1 MTGIGLAKRILW
13 VIGGAFAFLLFVTLM
28 RLEATPIH
36 PDVKQMLAQP
46 QERGEYPL
54 ARAGWNGPEASPV
67 SGVSPNATLERLGPA
82 ASAREAHTAL
92 RTAAIPDFHA
102 VAGILLCILLL
113 RRIRSGQKAPPAEP
127 DEAAPRHPEEYSRA
141 A

>member
-1 MTGIGLAKRILW
+1 
-13 VIGGAFAFLLFVTLM
+13 VIGGAFAFLLFVTLV

-36 PDVKQMLAQP
+36 PDLEKMLAQP
-46 QERGEYPL
+46 QDRVEYPL
-54 ARAGWNGPEASPV
+54 ARAGWNGPEASPAPAV
-67 SGVSPNATLERLGPA
+67 TPNPTLERLGPA

-92 RTAAIPDFHA
+92 KTAAIPDFRA

-113 RRIRSGQKAPPAEP
+113 RRIRSGQKASPAEP
-127 DEAAPRHPEEYSRA
+127 DEAVSRGSEEYSRA